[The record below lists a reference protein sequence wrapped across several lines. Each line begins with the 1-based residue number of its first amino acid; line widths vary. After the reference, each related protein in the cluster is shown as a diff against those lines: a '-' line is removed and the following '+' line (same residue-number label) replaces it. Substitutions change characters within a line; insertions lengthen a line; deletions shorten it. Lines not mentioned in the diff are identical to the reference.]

1 MDGGTASHVSYLAVL
16 AYTGVCSPSAIIRL
30 GNQYNLNNLL
40 LAHNS
45 SRRRLM
51 PSNLSTT
58 YFRVAARRQ
67 QQQKLKI
74 EIRVSCDRT
83 EADDPAAALCLVAKG
98 ISARFGRTQL
108 PSTEPMGVHRYT
120 RRRRRRWS

>member
-1 MDGGTASHVSYLAVL
+1 MTASESDGVVTADDATDGWTVVEQPSHVSYLAVP
-16 AYTGVCSPSAIIRL
+16 AFTGVCSPSAIIRL

-58 YFRVAARRQ
+58 YFRVAAA
-67 QQQKLKI
+67 
-74 EIRVSCDRT
+74 T
-83 EADDPAAALCLVAKG
+83 TTTAA
-98 ISARFGRTQL
+98 
-108 PSTEPMGVHRYT
+108 ED
-120 RRRRRRWS
+120 